1 MKDARLDRLAHLMLT
16 HSLDLQPGARF
27 QIDAATTARPLVK
40 ALLEEAARL
49 GAFAT
54 VKLEDEEIRRML
66 ADRLDPQDGG
76 ASEEFLRMTAA
87 WEKRRWE
94 DLSANLAIRAP
105 ENDRELTD
113 VAPEKTRMMGAGL
126 REVQDIIINARRWL
140 LFYWPTPGQA
150 QKAGMSYDRFFD
162 YVMDVCTIDY
172 ARLHEA
178 EKKLAAL
185 MEDAD
190 RVEIRGPGTDL
201 SFSIRGIP
209 VVCSHGLRNLPDGEV
224 YTAPVRDSVN
234 GVVSY
239 NVPSNYWGRDF
250 SDIRF
255 RFEDGR
261 IVEATCAGDDEALA
275 RILDADE
282 GARHVGEFSF
292 GTNPLILEPFGSM
305 LFDEKIA
312 GSFHFTPGAAY
323 ERAYNGNR
331 SSIHWDLVCIQ
342 RPEHGG
348 GEILFDGRLIRKD
361 GLFVADGLEGLNPEA
376 FLAGSQRQEP

>member
-1 MKDARLDRLAHLMLT
+1 MKDERLTRLAHLMLH
-16 HSLDLQPGARF
+16 HSLDVQPGALF
-27 QIDAATTARPLVK
+27 QIDASVTAKPLVK
-40 ALLEEAARL
+40 ALLEEAARI

-54 VKLEDEEIRRML
+54 VKLEDEEIRRLL
-66 ADRLDPQDGG
+66 ADRLAPQDGG
-76 ASEEFLRMTAA
+76 ASESFLKTVSD

-105 ENDRELTD
+105 ENDRELSD
-113 VAPEKTRMMGAGL
+113 VDPAKTRMMAAGS
-126 REVQDIIINARRWL
+126 REVQDIIVNARRWL
-140 LFYWPTPGQA
+140 LFYWPTRGQA

-172 ARLHEA
+172 AKLHEA
-178 EKKLAAL
+178 EKKLASL

-201 SFSIRGIP
+201 SFSIQGIP

-224 YTAPVRDSVN
+224 YTAPVRDSVQ
-234 GVVSY
+234 GTVTY

-250 SDIRF
+250 SDVRF
-255 RFEDGR
+255 RFEGGR
-261 IVEATCAGDDEALA
+261 IVEASCTGDSEMLN

-282 GARHVGEFSF
+282 GARYIGEFSF
-292 GTNPLILEPFGSM
+292 GVNPLILEPIGST

-312 GSFHFTPGAAY
+312 GSFHLTPGAAY

-331 SSIHWDLVCIQ
+331 SSIHWDLVSIQ

-348 GEILFDGRLIRKD
+348 GDILLDGQLVRRDGR
-361 GLFVADGLEGLNPEA
+361 FVADGLEGLNPEV
-376 FLAGSQRQEP
+376 FLGAIR